1 MAIITLDEL
10 YIKIHSINDRM
21 IKNGDTTAINT
32 LTTLALRRYN
42 PALWNSKNG
51 DELTLAEFYFCYSEI
66 FIDAQEKLSFFLM
79 IYRFKKKMF
88 SFNTLIVA
96 SIIKACSYTRVD
108 PELYLIYW
116 EMFLSNSI
124 YRLINNLEPF
134 IITQILCELIKYAS
148 LERLQKGDYRDV
160 EKLLC
165 EMNDEAYSPIF
176 KNDFNG
182 LNIYATLYD
191 MINKRNSK
199 LNNEHNFR
207 ILELITNS
215 EMIGDEKLKACI
227 RDIEEKYYDDETRVC
242 LESLKTIRDI
252 WAKKKGISL
261 IILPKGL
268 KSAKTAK

>member
-96 SIIKACSYTRVD
+96 SIIEACSYTRVD

-227 RDIEEKYYDDETRVC
+227 RDIEKKYYDDETRVC

-268 KSAKTAK
+268 KSAKNAK

>member
-51 DELTLAEFYFCYSEI
+51 DELTLAEFYFYYSEI

-227 RDIEEKYYDDETRVC
+227 RDIEKKYYADETRVC
-242 LESLKTIRDI
+242 LESLKAIRDI

>member
-88 SFNTLIVA
+88 SFNTLIVT

-227 RDIEEKYYDDETRVC
+227 RDIEKKYYDDETRVC
-242 LESLKTIRDI
+242 LESLKAIRDI
-252 WAKKKGISL
+252 WAKKKDISL